1 MQHHTNHLVDM
12 ENIHNWRYITA
23 ADPVYKASNCAPSD
37 MYRNGKTDLADW
49 IPQNIANGILKEGLD
64 FFLNLSDVKKFWRD
78 NVKPYVPSPVR
89 AAAPA
94 AGTSGRSP
102 ATAVPICLDMTG
114 AEGKNVP
121 SSSSSSSSSGRFSSS
136 PDFLK
141 NIPQKKRAR
150 LRKKLD
156 LLIQEGEQESV
167 PCCACLYY
175 PSILLRYSSF

>member
-1 MQHHTNHLVDM
+1 MQHHTNHIVDM

-78 NVKPYVPSPVR
+78 NIKPYVPSPVR

-94 AGTSGRSP
+94 PTAGTSGRSP
-102 ATAVPICLDMTG
+102 AAAGPICLDMTG
-114 AEGKNVP
+114 AEGKNAP
-121 SSSSSSSSSGRFSSS
+121 SSSSSSSSSSSGRFSSS
-136 PDFLK
+136 SPDFLK
-141 NIPQKKRAR
+141 NNPQKKRAR

-156 LLIQEGEQESV
+156 LLIQEGEQKSIL
-167 PCCACLYY
+167 CCARSCATQV
-175 PSILLRYSSF
+175 SF

>member
-1 MQHHTNHLVDM
+1 
-12 ENIHNWRYITA
+12 
-23 ADPVYKASNCAPSD
+23 

-78 NVKPYVPSPVR
+78 NIKPNVPSPVR

-94 AGTSGRSP
+94 ASASGRSP

-114 AEGKNVP
+114 AEGKNAP
-121 SSSSSSSSSGRFSSS
+121 SSSSSSSSSGRFSSSSSS

-156 LLIQEGEQESV
+156 LLIQEGERESIL
-167 PCCACLYY
+167 CCARPCTSLVT
-175 PSILLRYSSF
+175 S